1 MADSDAAKG
10 GAKVRLDDIVAR
22 VFPDPTSAQGATLLT
37 GFVGKGDAEG
47 RIRIYPDIGFSCWY
61 DVAEED
67 VLHSV
72 PLSQETSPLGGS
84 RLWVKAG
91 ADVKTGP
98 AAQPQQLGGGGAV
111 PFAAKPGGAAPTPP
125 FSIQPTCGIACTL
138 VPPVCPQPTM
148 SGQTCPNGDCTFFG
162 TCGPQCPPP
171 PCTVPST
178 LCPTVD
184 VQTCP
189 PFCAQAHAG
198 AAAIVPTDQ
207 GITCPRNICTETIP
221 PTRFGTTCP
230 RNICTETIVP
240 TRFGTTCPRFICTE
254 TIPPTVHVT
263 CPPHICTE
271 TIPPAAA
278 AGVHAQALQPTPTAT
293 FFHTCGAQC
302 GVAQP
307 TPTATFFHTC
317 GVQCPSGVLTI
328 VCTQA
333 CHQGW
338 TVAQPGWTVHQ
349 GWTVAQG
356 WTLAQAAAQPT
367 PTATF
372 NPTQCTRCFICPP
385 VTAPT
390 RTGVFDPLA

>member
-10 GAKVRLDDIVAR
+10 GGKVRLDDIVAR

-37 GFVGKGDAEG
+37 GFVGRGDAEG
-47 RIRIYPDIGFSCWY
+47 RIRIYPDIGFGYWY
-61 DVAEED
+61 DVAESD

-72 PLSQETSPLGGS
+72 PLSQEASALGGS
-84 RLWVKAG
+84 HVWVKAD

-98 AAQPQQLGGGGAV
+98 SAQPQQQAGAGGAAA
-111 PFAAKPGGAAPTPP
+111 FAAKPGGAPPTPP
-125 FSIQPTCGIACTL
+125 FSIQPTCGIACTAAPQL
-138 VPPVCPQPTM
+138 CPTVSANTCVATQCPTM
-148 SGQTCPNGDCTFFG
+148 IGCTCPSGDCTFFG
-162 TCGPQCPPP
+162 NCPPP

-178 LCPTVD
+178 LCPTVH

-189 PFCAQAHAG
+189 PNCAQAQAG
-198 AAAIVPTDQ
+198 VAAAAAIVPTLHA
-207 GITCPRNICTETIP
+207 GTTCPRNICTETIP

-230 RNICTETIVP
+230 RHICTETIVP
-240 TRFGTTCPRFICTE
+240 TRLGTTCPRFICTE
-254 TIPPTVHVT
+254 TL
-263 CPPHICTE
+263 
-271 TIPPAAA
+271 PPAAA
-278 AGVHAQALQPTPTAT
+278 GVQAQALHPTPTAT

-302 GVAQP
+302 TVAQP

-328 VCTQA
+328 VCTLA

-338 TVAQPGWTVHQ
+338 TVEQQGWTVHQ

-356 WTLAQAAAQPT
+356 LAAAQPT
-367 PTATF
+367 PTTTF

-385 VTAPT
+385 ITAPT

>member
-10 GAKVRLDDIVAR
+10 GGKVRLDDIVAR
-22 VFPDPTSAQGATLLT
+22 VIPDPTSAQGATLLT
-37 GFVGKGDAEG
+37 GFVGKSDAEG
-47 RIRIYPDIGFSCWY
+47 RLRIYPDIGFGWWY
-61 DVAEED
+61 DVAEAD

-72 PLSQETSPLGGS
+72 PLSPESSPLGGS
-84 RLWVKAG
+84 HVWIKAG

-98 AAQPQQLGGGGAV
+98 SAQAQQPAAGAGAAA
-111 PFAAKPGGAAPTPP
+111 FAARPGGTVP
-125 FSIQPTCGIACTL
+125 FSIQPTCGIACTVAPEL
-138 VPPVCPQPTM
+138 CPPTV
-148 SGQTCPNGDCTFFG
+148 SAQTCPQTQCPTMIGCTCPSGDCTFFG
-162 TCGPQCPPP
+162 NCPPP

-189 PFCAQAHAG
+189 PNCAQAQAG
-198 AAAIVPTDQ
+198 VGAAAAIVPTFHA
-207 GITCPRNICTETIP
+207 GTTCPRNICTETIP

-230 RNICTETIVP
+230 RHICTETIVP

-278 AGVHAQALQPTPTAT
+278 AVQAQALQPTPTAT
-293 FFHTCGAQC
+293 FFHTCG
-302 GVAQP
+302 
-307 TPTATFFHTC
+307 
-317 GVQCPSGVLTI
+317 VQCQSGVLTI
-328 VCTQA
+328 VCTHA

-338 TVAQPGWTVHQ
+338 TVAQP
-349 GWTVAQG
+349 
-356 WTLAQAAAQPT
+356 T
-367 PTATF
+367 PTATM
-372 NPTQCTRCFICPP
+372 NPTLCTRCFICPP
-385 VTAPT
+385 ITAPT